1 MADKNVFER
10 LAEGLQALPEQI
22 QDIYEDTTI
31 EAVDTYFY
39 NFASDLRDT
48 SGSES
53 LNEKMTVY
61 PPKYKKGEY
70 YLRDL
75 DWDDKTIVN
84 VDQKKSYGAEKDR
97 VRERRKRN
105 YSVYP
110 ATYHDLAYIINYGHD
125 GITGTYFIT
134 KAKRKAKRW
143 ENKRDNAFRKALH
156 KIKTK

>member
-10 LAEGLQALPEQI
+10 LAEGLQALPQQL
-22 QDIYEDTTI
+22 QDIYEDKTI
-31 EAVDTYFY
+31 ETVDTYFY
-39 NFASDLRDT
+39 NFAGDLRDT

-53 LNEKMTVY
+53 LNLKMTVY
-61 PPKYKKGEY
+61 PPAYKKGKFY
-70 YLRDL
+70 IRRL

-84 VDQKKSYGAEKDR
+84 VDQGKSYGAQKE
-97 VRERRKRN
+97 RERGRRKRN

-125 GITGTYFIT
+125 GIAGTYFIK
-134 KAKRKAKRW
+134 KARRKLNRW
-143 ENKRDNAFRKALH
+143 EKKRDNEFRRALY